1 MPPGRDEGVEAIQV
15 RSPSMAGEYVRCEWA
30 GDDPLMQSYHDDEWG
45 RPLHGDR
52 ALFELLVLEGAQAG
66 LSWRTVL
73 HRRAGYRVAFEGFD
87 IARVAS
93 YGDAE
98 RRRLRSDKRI
108 IRNRAK
114 IDSAISNARAT
125 LRVQSEHGSLDALLW
140 SFVGGEPRR
149 NAFIRMTDVPSQTAE
164 SRAMS
169 KGLKAYGFSFVGPTI
184 CYAFMQSAG
193 LVNDHVVGCFRH
205 QQTG

>member
-1 MPPGRDEGVEAIQV
+1 
-15 RSPSMAGEYVRCEWA
+15 MAGEVVRCEWV
-30 GDDPLMQSYHDDEWG
+30 GTDPLMQSYHDEEWG
-45 RPLHGDR
+45 CPLHDDR

-73 HRRAGYRVAFEGFD
+73 HRRSGYRAAFEAFD

-93 YGDAE
+93 YGDADRE
-98 RRRLRSDKRI
+98 RLRSDKRI

-125 LRVQSEHGSLDALLW
+125 LRVQSERGSLNSFLW
-140 SFVGGEPRR
+140 GFVGGGPRR
-149 NAFIRMTDVPSQTAE
+149 NSFLRLSDIPSQTHE

-169 KGLKAYGFSFVGPTI
+169 KELKAYGFSFVGPTI

-193 LVNDHVVGCFRH
+193 LVNDHVVGCFRYR
-205 QQTG
+205 